1 MLLDSW
7 ARGSGGVN
15 VAVCIQ
21 IVYEIG
27 VLVESRNE
35 DTEQNEE
42 GFKILMLKILKLKI
56 KNLIWKFPGIN
67 IKMYKYK

>member
-1 MLLDSW
+1 MVGKLYS
-7 ARGSGGVN
+7 RFG
-15 VAVCIQ
+15 
-21 IVYEIG
+21 EIG
-27 VLVESRNE
+27 VLVESRIG